1 MARSPLGPAVP
12 GSLAGGAS
20 EPACWAGPSLIL
32 EKGRKPL
39 AAPRAAPAAGAPVG
53 SRSALRA
60 KDGPASGHVRP
71 RPGFLGAFPS
81 NSA

>member
-20 EPACWAGPSLIL
+20 EPVCWAGPSLIP
-32 EKGRKPL
+32 EEAVR
-39 AAPRAAPAAGAPVG
+39 PRAPHRAAGAGGPVG

-60 KDGPASGHVRP
+60 KDGRLRATHE
-71 RPGFLGAFPS
+71 LDQAFW
-81 NSA
+81 ARFV